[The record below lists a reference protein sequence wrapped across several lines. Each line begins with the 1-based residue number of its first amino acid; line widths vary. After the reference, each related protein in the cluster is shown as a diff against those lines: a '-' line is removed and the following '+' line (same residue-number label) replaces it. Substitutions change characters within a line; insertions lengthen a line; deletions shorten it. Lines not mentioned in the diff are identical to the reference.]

1 MGESS
6 RFILK
11 NLTMHDSIHA
21 EILTIGDE
29 ILFGQI
35 TDTNT
40 QWIGTELT
48 NMGIRPTRKTSVGD
62 QADDILAVLA
72 EALQRADL
80 LIITGGLGP
89 TKDDITKHTLCR
101 FFDTELEIN
110 PDALALITEFFRKRG
125 REMTELNRQQAALP
139 KSCTYLQNDWGT
151 APGMWFEKEGKV
163 VVSLPGVPF
172 EMKNLM
178 THRVLPQLKAFFKAP
193 IIKHKVIRTIGIG
206 ESFLAETIEAW
217 EDSLPAHIKLAY
229 LPHFGQVRL
238 RLTAT
243 GSDDAQLA
251 SELDYEVSRVL
262 PLIDKFVYGYDANEL
277 EDVIGQLLLAENAT
291 LSTAES
297 CTGGFVAHRITSV
310 PGSSRYYT
318 GSVVAYDNTV
328 KISTLGV
335 HESLLREYGAVSE
348 QVVAAMAEGARK
360 LLHTT
365 YALATSGIAGP
376 DGGTADKPVGTIWIA
391 CATPDRTITRLL
403 TLSNHRSVNVE
414 LTTTYALDLVRKNI
428 LQAAVN

>member
-1 MGESS
+1 
-6 RFILK
+6 
-11 NLTMHDSIHA
+11 MHESIHA

-48 NMGIRPTRKTSVGD
+48 SAGIRPTRKTSVGD
-62 QADDILAVLA
+62 QADEILAALA
-72 EALQRADL
+72 EALQRADI

-89 TKDDITKHTLCR
+89 TKDDITKHTLCL
-101 FFDTELEIN
+101 FFNTELEIN
-110 PDALALITEFFRKRG
+110 AEALALVTEFFHKRG
-125 REMTELNRQQAALP
+125 RELTELNRQQAALP

-151 APGMWFEKEGKV
+151 APGMWFEQNGKV

-178 THRVLPQLKAFFKAP
+178 THRVIPRLKAFFATP

-206 ESFLAETIEAW
+206 ESFLAETIETW
-217 EDSLPAHIKLAY
+217 EDSLPSHIKLAY

-243 GSDDAQLA
+243 GTDEAQLA
-251 SELDYEVSRVL
+251 SELDYEVSQVL
-262 PLIDKFVYGYDANEL
+262 PLIEKFVYGYDTDEL
-277 EDVIGQLLLAENAT
+277 EAIIGKLLLLENAT
-291 LSTAES
+291 ISTAES
-297 CTGGFVAHRITSV
+297 CTGGFVAHRLTSI
-310 PGSSRYYT
+310 PGASRYYS
-318 GSVVAYDNTV
+318 GSVVAYDNSI
-328 KISTLGV
+328 KINTLCV
-335 HESLLREYGAVSE
+335 CETMLHEHGAVSE

-360 LLHTT
+360 LMHTT

-376 DGGTADKPVGTIWIA
+376 DGGTEQKPVGTIWIA
-391 CATPDRTITRLL
+391 FATPDQTVTRLL
-403 TLSNHRSVNVE
+403 TLSNHRTVNIE
-414 LTTTYALDLVRKNI
+414 LTTTYVLDLVRKTL
-428 LQAAVN
+428 LQLATH